1 VSVVANVAINVDAR
15 GAAEQLKRIRDG
27 ALGSSQAFKTLE
39 DRAKAVKAAV
49 EASQG
54 GFAKASTVQGVFSAN
69 VRNTEQAIRA
79 QIAALRQVQSTVQLG
94 GALYQ
99 KAAAQIKDYE
109 TALENASKSSES
121 FGAKIKALGGGL
133 IGQLAAAT
141 GAAITLQKAFD
152 TLSQQSQ
159 AEAALK
165 SLGVDAADATLKF
178 EALSKELRGQ
188 ASTVEL
194 TAAAYDVASA
204 GFMKT
209 ADQAEILRASTKGAV
224 GGMSDINTVGN
235 AVTSVLNSYGMSA
248 SQAGKLVDGF
258 IQTQNDGKIILAEY
272 ATQIGRLAPTAA
284 AAGVGIDELNA
295 AVATITA
302 QGVPVEA
309 TFTGLNQALVSILK
323 PTKEAEDLAKSL
335 GIEFNETGLKTKGF
349 GGLLQD
355 VAQKTGGSTTK
366 LVQLF
371 GSVDALK
378 AVLPLVNDNL
388 VKFSANLQKQKE
400 AAGISDKA
408 FQDMAETIS
417 GAIKEVD
424 TAFKNLVVAA
434 RPITPAFIAP
444 FKILAGT
451 LTLVA
456 DNFKAIVQAATFLG
470 TFSAVINASAIATK
484 AWALATQGLA
494 AAKKAAGVAAAF
506 LQAVLNPANIA
517 KIALAL
523 GVATGAAVALG
534 YAMGESA
541 TKGQAVKDK
550 QSEIATETAKT
561 NTKIDKQLQGLEK
574 IPSRQQA
581 QSDKAKEVLS
591 SYKEQQLSID
601 AQIASLTR
609 GASITAARYE
619 VEKAILDLRNQ
630 ELEREYNLAQTAE
643 QRLNI
648 AAAIFQNQVQAAE
661 IEYRQ
666 ALENIALEQRKLEL
680 QLRQEQLKY
689 RQIEAEG
696 KLITLKAAEK
706 DSEAERARKLKDA
719 LATQGQVVAAAQENL
734 GAQQQ
739 IAAYQKQAAET
750 QYQSKV
756 LTAQTGL
763 EQKLVS
769 DKIGLSQEQA
779 TRLSNEL
786 ANGAIRSHDLA
797 NNTER
802 VSQNAYNASGNFI
815 SVANAAD
822 RAATAIHGAAN
833 AQERLN
839 AAQGGG
845 GGGAPQQAADGAY
858 WSGGF
863 KAFAEGGVVTK
874 PTMGIVGEG
883 GEPEY
888 IIPASKM
895 AEAMQRYASGQR
907 GSSVIPSSIN
917 PQVSVTTGPVMN
929 MGGTNFVSQQD
940 FMMGMQTASR
950 RGAEMAIQLLQGN
963 NSVRRRAG
971 VA

>member
-1 VSVVANVAINVDAR
+1 MSVVANVAINID
-15 GAAEQLKRIRDG
+15 GKQAESLLKSIQ
-27 ALGSSQAFKTLE
+27 AEVEKLNGSFEEVQKKSKGF
-39 DRAKAVKAAV
+39 
-49 EASQG
+49 G
-54 GFAKASTVQGVFSAN
+54 GRLADVAGSVV
-69 VRNTEQAIRA
+69 
-79 QIAALRQVQSTVQLG
+79 
-94 GALYQ
+94 
-99 KAAAQIKDYE
+99 
-109 TALENASKSSES
+109 
-121 FGAKIKALGGGL
+121 
-133 IGQLAAAT
+133 GQLAAAT

-165 SLGVDAADATLKF
+165 SLSVDAADATLKF

-388 VKFSANLQKQKE
+388 VKFSGNLQKQKE

-408 FQDMAETIS
+408 FQDMAQTLS
-417 GAIKEVD
+417 GAIKELD

-534 YAMGESA
+534 NAMGESA
-541 TKGQAVKDK
+541 TKGQAAKDK
-550 QSEIATETAKT
+550 QSEIATETAKI
-561 NTKIDKQLQGLEK
+561 NTEIDKQLQGLDQV
-574 IPSRQQA
+574 PSKQQL
-581 QSDKAKEVLS
+581 QSDKAKEVLT
-591 SYKEQQLSID
+591 SYRDQQLSID

-619 VEKAILDLRNQ
+619 AEKAILDLRNQ

-661 IEYRQ
+661 VEYRQ
-666 ALENIALEQRKLEL
+666 ALENITLEQRKVEL
-680 QLRQEQLKY
+680 QLQQERLKY

-696 KLITLKAAEK
+696 KLQILKAKDAAEEAEK
-706 DSEAERARKLKDA
+706 ARKLKDA
-719 LATQGQVVAAAQENL
+719 LATQGQVISATRENL

-739 IAAYQKQAAET
+739 IAAYQKQTAET

-756 LTAQTGL
+756 LTAQTAF

-769 DKIGLSQEQA
+769 DRIGLSQEQA

-786 ANGAIRSHDLA
+786 ANGAIRSHELA

-815 SVANAAD
+815 RVANAAD
-822 RAATAIHGAAN
+822 RAAIAIHGAAN

-839 AAQGGG
+839 AAQGGGG

>member
-1 VSVVANVAINVDAR
+1 VSVVANVAINID
-15 GAAEQLKRIRDG
+15 GKQAESLLKSIQ
-27 ALGSSQAFKTLE
+27 AEVEKLNGSFEEVQKKSKGF
-39 DRAKAVKAAV
+39 
-49 EASQG
+49 G
-54 GFAKASTVQGVFSAN
+54 GRLADVAGSVV
-69 VRNTEQAIRA
+69 
-79 QIAALRQVQSTVQLG
+79 
-94 GALYQ
+94 
-99 KAAAQIKDYE
+99 
-109 TALENASKSSES
+109 
-121 FGAKIKALGGGL
+121 
-133 IGQLAAAT
+133 GQLAAAT

-165 SLGVDAADATLKF
+165 SLSVDAADATLKF

-388 VKFSANLQKQKE
+388 VKFSGNLQKQKE

-408 FQDMAETIS
+408 FQDMAQTLS
-417 GAIKEVD
+417 GAIKELD

-534 YAMGESA
+534 NAMGESA
-541 TKGQAVKDK
+541 TKGQAAKDK
-550 QSEIATETAKT
+550 QSEIATETAKI
-561 NTKIDKQLQGLEK
+561 NTEIDKQLQGLDQV
-574 IPSRQQA
+574 PSKQQL
-581 QSDKAKEVLS
+581 QSDKAKEVLT
-591 SYKEQQLSID
+591 SYRDQQLSID

-619 VEKAILDLRNQ
+619 AEKAILDLRNQ

-661 IEYRQ
+661 VEYRQ
-666 ALENIALEQRKLEL
+666 ALENITLEQRKVEL
-680 QLRQEQLKY
+680 QLQQERLKY

-696 KLITLKAAEK
+696 KLQILKAKDAAEEAEK
-706 DSEAERARKLKDA
+706 ARKLKDA
-719 LATQGQVVAAAQENL
+719 LATQGQVISATRENL

-739 IAAYQKQAAET
+739 IAAYQKQTAET

-756 LTAQTGL
+756 LTAQTAF

-769 DKIGLSQEQA
+769 DRIGLSQEQA

-786 ANGAIRSHDLA
+786 ANGAIRSHELA

-815 SVANAAD
+815 RVANAAD
-822 RAATAIHGAAN
+822 RAAIAIHGAAN

-839 AAQGGG
+839 AAQGGGG

>member
-1 VSVVANVAINVDAR
+1 MSVVANVAINID
-15 GAAEQLKRIRDG
+15 GKQAESLLKSIQ
-27 ALGSSQAFKTLE
+27 AEVEKLNGSFEEVQKKSKGF
-39 DRAKAVKAAV
+39 
-49 EASQG
+49 G
-54 GFAKASTVQGVFSAN
+54 GRLADVAGSVV
-69 VRNTEQAIRA
+69 
-79 QIAALRQVQSTVQLG
+79 
-94 GALYQ
+94 
-99 KAAAQIKDYE
+99 
-109 TALENASKSSES
+109 
-121 FGAKIKALGGGL
+121 
-133 IGQLAAAT
+133 GQLAAAT

-165 SLGVDAADATLKF
+165 SLSVDAADATLKF

-388 VKFSANLQKQKE
+388 VKFSGNLQKQKE

-408 FQDMAETIS
+408 FQDMAQTLS
-417 GAIKEVD
+417 GAIKELD

-534 YAMGESA
+534 NAMGESA
-541 TKGQAVKDK
+541 TKGQAAKDK
-550 QSEIATETAKT
+550 QSEIATETAKI
-561 NTKIDKQLQGLEK
+561 NTEIDKQLQGLDQV
-574 IPSRQQA
+574 PSKQQL
-581 QSDKAKEVLS
+581 QSDKAKEVLT
-591 SYKEQQLSID
+591 SYRDQQLSID

-619 VEKAILDLRNQ
+619 AEKAILDLRNQ

-661 IEYRQ
+661 VEYRQ
-666 ALENIALEQRKLEL
+666 ALENIALEQRKVEL
-680 QLRQEQLKY
+680 QLQQERLKY

-696 KLITLKAAEK
+696 KLQILKAKDAAEEAEK
-706 DSEAERARKLKDA
+706 ARKLKDA
-719 LATQGQVVAAAQENL
+719 LATQGQVISATRENL

-739 IAAYQKQAAET
+739 IAAYQKQTAET

-756 LTAQTGL
+756 LTAQTAF

-769 DKIGLSQEQA
+769 DRIGLSQEQA

-786 ANGAIRSHDLA
+786 ANGAIRSHELA

-815 SVANAAD
+815 RVANAAD
-822 RAATAIHGAAN
+822 RAAIAIHGAAN

-839 AAQGGG
+839 AAQGGGG